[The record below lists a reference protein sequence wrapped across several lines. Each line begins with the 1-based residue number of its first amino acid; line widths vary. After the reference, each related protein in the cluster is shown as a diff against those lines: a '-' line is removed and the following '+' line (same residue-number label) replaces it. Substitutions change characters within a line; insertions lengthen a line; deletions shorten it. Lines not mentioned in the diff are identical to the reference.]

1 MSTDSSIMYHVSV
14 SSHLTQPV
22 EHESMEN
29 MKYEDNKPVDLRDC
43 FKAFSKPEEL
53 GEEEYW

>member
-1 MSTDSSIMYHVSV
+1 MYHVSV

-29 MKYEDNKPVDLRDC
+29 MKHEDNKPVDLRDC